1 VEKLFD
7 SLTPQFERYFK
18 EIFQQVAGVL
28 EQGVGYYNMKLTK
41 EAEFH
46 KEALAQIVTE
56 TFKATEDIVQIGRR
70 EQGISERTEDHL
82 RKILESKRKW
92 TKSTED
98 YEARLREAP
107 TPSLR
112 EPQGKSP
119 KGENKSE
126 GKVFVRADL
135 NYPPGRR
142 EG

>member
-1 VEKLFD
+1 
-7 SLTPQFERYFK
+7 
-18 EIFQQVAGVL
+18 
-28 EQGVGYYNMKLTK
+28 M
-41 EAEFH
+41 H

-82 RKILESKRKW
+82 RKILDSKRRW

-98 YEARLREAP
+98 YEARLREVP
-107 TPSLR
+107 TPNSAPR
-112 EPQGKSP
+112 SQPPEGK
-119 KGENKSE
+119 GE

-135 NYPPGRR
+135 NYPPPGRR